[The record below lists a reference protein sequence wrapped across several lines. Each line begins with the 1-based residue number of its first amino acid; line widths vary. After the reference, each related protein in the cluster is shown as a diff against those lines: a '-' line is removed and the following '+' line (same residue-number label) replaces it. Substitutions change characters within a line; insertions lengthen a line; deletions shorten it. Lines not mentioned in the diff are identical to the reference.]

1 MRVQQVSFVIIKL
14 IGIIMKNF
22 GFIFLVFIICL
33 AFYACNKVE
42 SSLNGTGKLKLTIIQ
57 SVEVYEYGTKL
68 KSLQVTEDF
77 KVIIYQSSGN
87 EVLVKEYEKAS
98 DMPDEIELESGE
110 YYIVAHSDN
119 LVPAAFNNPY
129 YYGISEVFTIDPEV
143 QESITVNCE
152 LANCMV
158 TVVYSQNVLDNFSE
172 CATLVSTSEG
182 SLTFTKDEIRAGYF
196 DLKPISIDV
205 TLTYSTTTGTATKN
219 LSGNIS
225 DPQAKKHYE
234 IHIDAALTGQASIL
248 LNIDENVTTETI
260 FITETQTGEVNPG
273 DILITEIMYD
283 PDTLS
288 DYVGEWFEIY
298 NTTDSTINL
307 KNLVIKCNDKNPH
320 IITDSINLAP
330 DTYFVL
336 ARSDTATTAIKYVY
350 GSSITLTNSSTN
362 LILANYGTD
371 GSNGSEIAGVFYDES
386 NGFPAGNGASIQ
398 LNPLYYN
405 VSDAKLGSSW
415 CLSTISFDT
424 GDLGTPGVTNTDC
437 N

>member
-1 MRVQQVSFVIIKL
+1 
-14 IGIIMKNF
+14 MKNS
-22 GFIFLVFIICL
+22 GNIFLVIIICL
-33 AFYACNKVE
+33 AFYACNKLE

-68 KSLQVTEDF
+68 KSLQITEDF
-77 KVIIYQSSGN
+77 KVFIYQSSGN
-87 EVLVKEYEKAS
+87 EILVYENAS

-110 YYIVAHSDN
+110 YYVVAHSDN

-129 YYGISEVFTIDPEV
+129 YYGRSEVFTIDPEV

-158 TVVYSQNVLDNFSE
+158 TVVYSQNVLDNFFE

-182 SLTFTKDEIRAGYF
+182 SLTFTKGETRAGYF

-234 IHIDAALTGQASIL
+234 IHINAWNNGQASIS
-248 LNIDENVTTETI
+248 LNVDEDVTTETI
-260 FITETQTGEVNPG
+260 FITEFITETQTGEVNPG
-273 DILITEIMYD
+273 DILITEIMYN
-283 PDTLS
+283 PAALS
-288 DYVGEWFEIY
+288 DSKGEWFEIY

-307 KNLVIKCNDKNPH
+307 KNLVIKCNDNNSH

-336 ARSDTATTAIKYVY
+336 ARSEAATTAIKYVY
-350 GSSITLTNSSTN
+350 SSIVLTNSETN

-386 NGFPAGNGASIQ
+386 NGFPTGNGASIQ
-398 LNPLYYN
+398 LNPLDYN
-405 VSDAKLGSSW
+405 VSDAKSYLSW
-415 CLSTISFDT
+415 CLSTESFDT
-424 GDLGTPGVTNTDC
+424 GDLGTPGAANTVC
-437 N
+437 L